1 MRLRIAIATVAGLG
15 AAVTGYLTL
24 VHYTGARLVC
34 PTSGCEVVQRSRY
47 AELFGVPVA
56 LLGLLGFVA
65 ILGTAL
71 VSGPEAAQAGA
82 GLALVAFL
90 FSGYLLVVQ
99 LVAIH
104 AICTWCV
111 TSDALT
117 TLLLPLTWLRVR
129 SSGRDAAPAA
139 RSGRGSRA
147 APRLLP

>member
-15 AAVTGYLTL
+15 AAITGYLTV

-47 AELFGVPVA
+47 SELVGVPVA
-56 LLGLLGFVA
+56 LLGLLGFAA

-71 VSGPEAAQAGA
+71 VRGPRAAQLGA

-129 SSGRDAAPAA
+129 SVE
-139 RSGRGSRA
+139 RA
-147 APRLLP
+147 AL